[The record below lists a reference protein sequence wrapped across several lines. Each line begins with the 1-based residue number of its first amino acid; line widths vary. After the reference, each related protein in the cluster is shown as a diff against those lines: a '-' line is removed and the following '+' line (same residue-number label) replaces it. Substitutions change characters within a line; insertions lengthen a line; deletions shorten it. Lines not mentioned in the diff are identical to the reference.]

1 MAEKDFQKRQDSPT
15 LKPNNTRQDFKLL
28 KRKEKLMEILQAKRH
43 PPNQIQGYDLHK
55 YRKYHKKKKNCWS
68 RGSTN
73 HLKFDCPVLKKKQLL
88 KRVVELE
95 HRIYQ
100 LEEAL
105 QIIQKNKAKRE
116 RKKKR
121 RKKKKKQKEHQ
132 QIKKDCNSAVKLRN
146 LLLMEEQQQDLT
158 NFLQADSYIKKLP
171 GRTQESVKRA
181 YKELFSRDFL
191 TDMVEACTWG
201 DEYYYSIEEGR
212 TSK

>member
-1 MAEKDFQKRQDSPT
+1 MAEKDFQKRQDPT
-15 LKPNNTRQDFKLL
+15 LKPNNQRQEFKLQ

-43 PPNQIQGYDLHK
+43 PQNPIQGYDLHK
-55 YRKYHKKKKNCWS
+55 YRKYLKKKKKCWS
-68 RGSTN
+68 CGSTN

-100 LEEAL
+100 HLEAL

-116 RKKKR
+116 RRKKR

-132 QIKKDCNSAVKLRN
+132 QIKKDYNSAVKLKN
-146 LLLMEEQQQDLT
+146 WLLMEEQQQDLT
-158 NFLQADSYIKKLP
+158 NFLQADSYLKKLP

-181 YKELFSRDFL
+181 YKKLFSRDFL

-201 DEYYYSIEEGR
+201 DEYYESIDEGGK
-212 TSK
+212 SK